1 MEPDY
6 AWVHWDGKGWPP
18 VPMNARVRVLLRNG
32 CVHGGG
38 QVVSAMALRWEHLGW
53 EDDIV
58 AYEVAE

>member
-6 AWVHWDGKGWPP
+6 KWIHWDGKGWPS

-32 CVHGGG
+32 RVYGGG
-38 QVVSAMALRWEHLGW
+38 QVVSAMALRWERLCR

-58 AYEVAE
+58 AYEVVE